1 MAYDDRRKFL
11 DLPEENGQLGRIKD
25 RGETDFLIAYG
36 QEMLF
41 VARQCTHL
49 PSPALESVFRTFRPR
64 LKRKENL
71 ACRES

>member
-11 DLPEENGQLGRIKD
+11 DLPEENGQLGRIK
-25 RGETDFLIAYG
+25 DFLIAYG